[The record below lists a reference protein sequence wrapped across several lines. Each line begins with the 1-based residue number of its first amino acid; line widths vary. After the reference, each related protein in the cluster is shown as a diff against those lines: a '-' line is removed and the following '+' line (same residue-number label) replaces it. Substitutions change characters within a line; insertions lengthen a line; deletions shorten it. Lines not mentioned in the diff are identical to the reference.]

1 MMTVNG
7 GLRSLKPRKLGL
19 SQEVTNFK
27 SRDFSSSVNS
37 QTTDQNLLISSA
49 DPLICACYIQSA
61 TSILPVPERR

>member
-1 MMTVNG
+1 MMTVKG

-37 QTTDQNLLISSA
+37 KTTDQNLLISSA
-49 DPLICACYIQSA
+49 DPLI
-61 TSILPVPERR
+61 